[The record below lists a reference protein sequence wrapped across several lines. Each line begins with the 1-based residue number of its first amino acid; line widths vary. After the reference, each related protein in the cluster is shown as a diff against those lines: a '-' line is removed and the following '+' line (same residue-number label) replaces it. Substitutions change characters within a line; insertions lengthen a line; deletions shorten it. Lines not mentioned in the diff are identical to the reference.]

1 MTIDR
6 PPNSGSPGVVAGPSG
21 ELGSDSTTPIVELIG
36 AVKRYGEVAAIDN
49 VDLAIRPRELFTL
62 LGPSG
67 SGKTTVLRTIAGL
80 VSLSEGRILIDGV
93 DVRRTPTY
101 ERNIGM
107 VFQSL
112 ALFPHMTVFDNIAF
126 PLRMRRRG
134 RSEIAG
140 RVKDVLEIVRLPDI
154 AERRVQELSGGQQQR
169 VALARSLVYDPKLL
183 LLDEPLGA
191 LDRQLREEMQLEIVR
206 LHREIDVT
214 IINVTHDQVEALI
227 LSDRIGVMQEGRIV
241 QVGTSEEI
249 YSRPS
254 TRFVAEFMGRANVID
269 GTARLD
275 GTRSWVETDGGV
287 AIEVAELDSA
297 LVDKPCAAVVRAEDI
312 EIHAVGA
319 SPGEESTGLSGT
331 VMLRAFE
338 GETVYYEIEVTGIG
352 RSLKVA
358 ARVGAFDPGEPVRVA
373 WDTNR
378 VTVVRMD
385 DRAGI

>member
-1 MTIDR
+1 
-6 PPNSGSPGVVAGPSG
+6 
-21 ELGSDSTTPIVELIG
+21 
-36 AVKRYGEVAAIDN
+36 
-49 VDLAIRPRELFTL
+49 
-62 LGPSG
+62 
-67 SGKTTVLRTIAGL
+67 
-80 VSLSEGRILIDGV
+80 
-93 DVRRTPTY
+93 
-101 ERNIGM
+101 M

-134 RSEIAG
+134 KTEIAG
-140 RVKDVLEIVRLPDI
+140 KVEDVLEIVRLPDI
-154 AERRVQELSGGQQQR
+154 ADRRVQELSGGQQQR

-227 LSDRIGVMQEGRIV
+227 LSDRIGVMQAGRIV

-269 GTARLD
+269 GTARLE
-275 GTRSWVETDGGV
+275 GARAWVETDGGI
-287 AIEVAELDSA
+287 ALEVTELDGA
-297 LVDKPCAAVVRAEDI
+297 LADKPCAAVIRAEDI
-312 EIHAVGA
+312 EIHAVGS
-319 SPGEESTGLSGT
+319 SPPEGSTGLRGT
-331 VMLRAFE
+331 VALRAFE
-338 GETVYYEIEVTGIG
+338 GETVYYEIEVPGIG

-358 ARVGAFDPGEPVRVA
+358 ARVGVFDPGQSVLLAWDNNRVA
-373 WDTNR
+373 
-378 VTVVRMD
+378 VVEMD
-385 DRAGI
+385 DRVGI

>member
-1 MTIDR
+1 M
-6 PPNSGSPGVVAGPSG
+6 VAGSSG
-21 ELGSDSTTPIVELIG
+21 EIAANSTTPVVELIG
-36 AVKRYGEVAAIDN
+36 ATKRYGDVSAIDS

-67 SGKTTVLRTIAGL
+67 SGKTTILRAIAGL
-80 VSLSEGRILIDGV
+80 VDLSEGQLLIDGHEV
-93 DVRRTPTY
+93 GRTPTY

-134 RSEIAG
+134 KTEIAG
-140 RVKDVLEIVRLPDI
+140 KVEDVLEIVRLPDI
-154 AERRVQELSGGQQQR
+154 ADRRVQELSGGQQQR

-269 GTARLD
+269 GTARLE
-275 GTRSWVETDGGV
+275 GARAWVETKGGV
-287 AIEVAELDSA
+287 ALEVTELDGA
-297 LVDKPCAAVVRAEDI
+297 LVDKPCAAVIRAEDI
-312 EIHAVGA
+312 EIHAVGS
-319 SPGEESTGLSGT
+319 SPPEGSTGLSGT

-338 GETVYYEIEVTGIG
+338 GETVYYEIEVPGIG

-358 ARVGAFDPGEPVRVA
+358 ARVGAFDPGEPVAVA

-378 VTVVRMD
+378 VAVVRMD
-385 DRAGI
+385 DHGGI

>member
-1 MTIDR
+1 LTNDR
-6 PPNSGSPGVVAGPSG
+6 PPHSGLPGVVAESSG
-21 ELGSDSTTPIVELIG
+21 AMEADSTPPIVELIG
-36 AVKRYGEVAAIDN
+36 ARKLYGDVAAIDN

-80 VSLSEGRILIDGV
+80 VSLNEGQLLFDGQ
-93 DVRRTPTY
+93 DVRRTPTH

-154 AERRVQELSGGQQQR
+154 AQRRVQELSGGQQQR

-206 LHREIDVT
+206 LHKEIDVT

-269 GTARLD
+269 GTARVD
-275 GTRSWVETDGGV
+275 GARSWVEADGGV
-287 AIEVAELDSA
+287 AIELADLSDVP
-297 LVDKPCAAVVRAEDI
+297 VDGPCAAVVRAEDI
-312 EIHAVGA
+312 EIHAVGPA
-319 SPGEESTGLSGT
+319 PGAASTGLSGT
-331 VMLRAFE
+331 VTLRAFE
-338 GETVYYEIEVTGIG
+338 GETIYYEIEVPGIG
-352 RSLKVA
+352 RPLKVA
-358 ARVGAFDPGEPVRVA
+358 ARAGTFSPGEPVRLTWDIDRVA
-373 WDTNR
+373 
-378 VTVVRMD
+378 VVRMD
-385 DRAGI
+385 DRAEG

>member
-1 MTIDR
+1 
-6 PPNSGSPGVVAGPSG
+6 VVAGPSG

-80 VSLSEGRILIDGV
+80 VSLNEGELLMDGR

-134 RSEIAG
+134 RSEIAE
-140 RVKDVLEIVRLPDI
+140 RVKNVLEIVRLPDI

-214 IINVTHDQVEALI
+214 IVNVTHDQVEALI

-249 YSRPS
+249 YNRPS

-269 GTARLD
+269 GMARLD
-275 GTRSWVETDGGV
+275 GARSWVETDGGISLDV
-287 AIEVAELDSA
+287 VELGDVS
-297 LVDKPCAAVVRAEDI
+297 VDKPCAAVVRAEDI
-312 EIHAVGA
+312 DIRPGGA
-319 SPGEESTGLSGT
+319 SDEETTGLSGT

-338 GETVYYEIEVTGIG
+338 GESVYYEIEVPGLG
-352 RSLKVA
+352 RPLKVA
-358 ARVGAFDPGEPVRVA
+358 ARGGEFDPGDPVRLA
-373 WDTNR
+373 WDIKQ
-378 VTVVRMD
+378 VAVVRMD
-385 DRAGI
+385 DGAGI